1 MWRKPN
7 LASALGIQKENW
19 GVTMHF
25 SGIIKLQFGRQHNTV
40 LCILKLLT
48 NILDQLS
55 LNLNNKYIICYLN
68 SLLPFHD

>member
-1 MWRKPN
+1 MRRKPN

-19 GVTMHF
+19 GVAVHF
-25 SGIIKLQFGRQHNTV
+25 SEIIKLQFGNEHNTV

-55 LNLNNKYIICYLN
+55 LNLNAWFPSIFFLDFYNTC
-68 SLLPFHD
+68 

>member
-1 MWRKPN
+1 MEKANFN

-19 GVTMHF
+19 EVTMHF
-25 SGIIKLQFGRQHNTV
+25 SEIIKLQFGRENNTV

-55 LNLNNKYIICYLN
+55 LNLNAWFPSIFFLDFY
-68 SLLPFHD
+68 ST

>member
-7 LASALGIQKENW
+7 LASALVFQKENW

-25 SGIIKLQFGRQHNTV
+25 SGIIKLQFGKEHNTV

-48 NILDQLS
+48 DILDQLS
-55 LNLNNKYIICYLN
+55 LNIDFYNPC
-68 SLLPFHD
+68 

>member
-1 MWRKPN
+1 MWRKPD

-25 SGIIKLQFGRQHNTV
+25 SEIIKLHFEKEHNTV
-40 LCILKLLT
+40 LCVLKLLT

-55 LNLNNKYIICYLN
+55 LNLNAWFPSIFFLDFYNTC
-68 SLLPFHD
+68 

>member
-1 MWRKPN
+1 MRRKPH

-25 SGIIKLQFGRQHNTV
+25 SEIIKLQFGKEHNTV

-48 NILDQLS
+48 KILDQLS
-55 LNLNNKYIICYLN
+55 LNLNAWFPSIFFLDFYNTC
-68 SLLPFHD
+68 

>member
-19 GVTMHF
+19 GGGGGVTMDF

-55 LNLNNKYIICYLN
+55 LNLNAWFPSI
-68 SLLPFHD
+68 FFFDF

>member
-25 SGIIKLQFGRQHNTV
+25 SEIIKLQFGKEHNTV

-55 LNLNNKYIICYLN
+55 LNLNAWFPSIFFSDFYNTC
-68 SLLPFHD
+68 

>member
-7 LASALGIQKENW
+7 LASALVSQKENW

-25 SGIIKLQFGRQHNTV
+25 SGIIKLQFGKEHNTV

-48 NILDQLS
+48 DILDQLS
-55 LNLNNKYIICYLN
+55 LNIDFYNPC
-68 SLLPFHD
+68 